1 MVWIYINF
9 RAIIPRNFLNGG
21 TYKIVPHA
29 HVFKKYWIL
38 ENMNGLLINV
48 LFDVPNPD
56 YSYPEDKRPKGI
68 IAPII
73 KWEVK

>member
-1 MVWIYINF
+1 
-9 RAIIPRNFLNGG
+9 
-21 TYKIVPHA
+21 
-29 HVFKKYWIL
+29 
-38 ENMNGLLINV
+38 MNGLLINV